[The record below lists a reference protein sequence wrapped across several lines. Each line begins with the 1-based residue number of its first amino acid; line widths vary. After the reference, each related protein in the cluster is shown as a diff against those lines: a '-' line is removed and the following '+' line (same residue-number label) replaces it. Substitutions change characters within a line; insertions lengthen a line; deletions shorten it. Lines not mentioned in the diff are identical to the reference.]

1 MSFRLKM
8 QERRRLAEEESLR
21 QMEAQRLQEL
31 LAANGRLQPMSLPN
45 LSGPAVASVASS
57 KKKKLMMMKTAEDT
71 VSLPSIR
78 AHSARRSKIMPAS
91 LPPLFKT
98 TKSAG
103 GNEGLK
109 QLSPLR
115 TEKPSQQQE
124 DNNPRSASG
133 TRIPTRRRPP
143 QARNSDAPQNADD
156 KPKEEM
162 VKVKRDQDEEDDSIS
177 DDSIRDLITFE
188 SSDFNTAGG
197 MNSSPVSSLT
207 SDSVT
212 SYSGQYNNLSRKKK
226 KKTKPWRLAPI
237 PLKSYVPIP
246 GEQSLR

>member
-1 MSFRLKM
+1 M

-21 QMEAQRLQEL
+21 RMEARRLQEL

-45 LSGPAVASVASS
+45 LSAPSVTSVASS
-57 KKKKLMMMKTAEDT
+57 KKKKVMMMKTAEDT

-78 AHSARRSKIMPAS
+78 AHSARRSKVMPAS
-91 LPPLFKT
+91 LPPLFTT

-103 GNEGLK
+103 GNEGPK
-109 QLSPLR
+109 QSSPLR
-115 TEKPSQQQE
+115 TENPSQEQE
-124 DNNPRSASG
+124 DINPRSASG
-133 TRIPTRRRPP
+133 TRIPTRRRHPR
-143 QARNSDAPQNADD
+143 ARNSDAPQNADN
-156 KPKEEM
+156 KPRVET

-207 SDSVT
+207 NESVT
-212 SYSGQYNNLSRKKK
+212 SYSGQFNNLSRKKK
-226 KKTKPWRLAPI
+226 NKTKAWRLAPI
-237 PLKSYVPIP
+237 PLKPYVPIP